1 MFFTGGSMKVLVID
15 DDPDMTELIKL
26 ILNPALYEVL
36 TAHSGRAGLDVTRE
50 SIPDVIIL
58 DMVMPEMEGWE
69 VCKNVRK
76 FSKVPILIL
85 SALDN
90 PGKVAQALDA
100 GADDFLIKPVTS
112 GVLIA
117 HLKNLYRRSQA
128 NQGEL
133 ISDQQIEAR

>member
-1 MFFTGGSMKVLVID
+1 MKVLVID

-26 ILNPALYEVL
+26 ILNPTQYKVL
-36 TAHSGRAGLDVTRE
+36 TANSGPVGLVLARE
-50 SIPDVIIL
+50 STPDVVIL
-58 DMVMPEMEGWE
+58 DMIMPEMEGWE
-69 VCKNVRK
+69 VCKNIRS
-76 FSKVPILIL
+76 FSNVPILIL

-117 HLKNLYRRSQA
+117 HLKNLYRRAQTL
-128 NQGEL
+128 QGEL
-133 ISDQQIEAR
+133 IASQPLQLH

>member
-1 MFFTGGSMKVLVID
+1 MKVLVID

-26 ILNPALYEVL
+26 ILSPSLYEVR
-36 TAHSGRAGLDVTRE
+36 TAHAGQAGIALARE
-50 SIPDVIIL
+50 SAPEIIIL
-58 DMVMPEMEGWE
+58 DLVMPAMEGWE
-69 VCKNVRK
+69 VCRSIRR
-76 FSKVPILIL
+76 FSRVPILIL

-117 HLKNLYRRSQA
+117 HLKNLVRRSQA
-128 NQGEL
+128 KTGSLMSSANQ
-133 ISDQQIEAR
+133 ATHYH

>member
-1 MFFTGGSMKVLVID
+1 MKVLVID

-26 ILNPALYEVL
+26 ILNPALYETL
-36 TAHSGRAGLDVTRE
+36 TAHSGMDGLDVTRE
-50 SIPDVIIL
+50 EAPDIIIL
-58 DMVMPEMEGWE
+58 DMMMPEMEGWE
-69 VCKNVRK
+69 VCRNVRQ

-128 NQGEL
+128 SQGEL
-133 ISDQQIEAR
+133 ISDQQIETH

>member
-1 MFFTGGSMKVLVID
+1 MKVLVID

-26 ILNPALYEVL
+26 ILTTPAYQVL
-36 TAHSGRAGLDVTRE
+36 TASAGSSGITLTKE
-50 SIPDVIIL
+50 STPDVIVL
-58 DMVMPEMEGWE
+58 DLMMPGMEGWE
-69 VCKNVRK
+69 VCYKIRL
-76 FSKVPILIL
+76 FSRVPILIL

-117 HLKNLYRRSQA
+117 HLKNLCRRSQA
-128 NQGEL
+128 SQGVL
-133 ISDQQIEAR
+133 LNSQQAHLR

>member
-1 MFFTGGSMKVLVID
+1 MKVLVID

-26 ILNPALYEVL
+26 ILNPALYEVF
-36 TAHSGRAGLDVTRE
+36 TAHSGMGGLDVTRE
-50 SIPDVIIL
+50 AVPDVIIL

-69 VCKNVRK
+69 VCKNVRQ

-128 NQGEL
+128 CEGEL
-133 ISDQQIEAR
+133 ISNQQIETR

>member
-1 MFFTGGSMKVLVID
+1 MKVLVID
-15 DDPDMTELIKL
+15 DDPDMTELIRL

-36 TAHSGRAGLDVTRE
+36 TAYSGVDGLAVTRE
-50 SIPDVIIL
+50 AAPDVIIL
-58 DMVMPEMEGWE
+58 DMIMPEMEGWE
-69 VCKNVRK
+69 VCKNVRL

-117 HLKNLYRRSQA
+117 HLKNLYRRSQVI
-128 NQGEL
+128 QGEL
-133 ISDQQIEAR
+133 ISDQQIETH

>member
-1 MFFTGGSMKVLVID
+1 MRVLVID

-26 ILNPALYEVL
+26 NPAQYKVL
-36 TAHSGRAGLDVTRE
+36 TANSASVGLALARE
-50 SIPDVIIL
+50 SAPEVIIL
-58 DMVMPEMEGWE
+58 DLVMPEMEGWE
-69 VCKNVRK
+69 VCKDIRT
-76 FSKVPILIL
+76 FSNVPILIL

-117 HLKNLYRRSQA
+117 HLQNLYRRFQST
-128 NQGEL
+128 QGEL
-133 ISDQQIEAR
+133 IANQSLQLH